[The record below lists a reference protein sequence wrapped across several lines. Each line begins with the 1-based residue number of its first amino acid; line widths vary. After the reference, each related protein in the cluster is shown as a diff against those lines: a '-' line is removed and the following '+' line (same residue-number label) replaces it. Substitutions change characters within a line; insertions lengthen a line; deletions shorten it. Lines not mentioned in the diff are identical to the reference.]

1 MRPLSNLSFLQQE
14 VFAHAAFSTIKTMVM
29 MIGEIDFG
37 DIFGSGVTHT
47 GIPPSFHM
55 PYPGFTIFFFT
66 MFVIFIP
73 ILLTN
78 LMVGLSVDKIHKVLI
93 RIGSNYDSWESR
105 IDSFLPFFA
114 LSRVKESILH
124 YKEWILNQL

>member
-1 MRPLSNLSFLQQE
+1 MNPLEKSVQLSTPPSTTQE
-14 VFAHAAFSTIKTMVM
+14 VFAHAAFSTLKTMVM

-37 DIFGSGVTHT
+37 DMLGAGVTHA

-55 PYPGFTIFFFT
+55 PYPAFTVLFFT

-78 LMVGLSVDKIHKVLI
+78 LMVGLSVDKIHKVSSSAVAMPN
-93 RIGSNYDSWESR
+93 RIIPNIQTKR
-105 IDSFLPFFA
+105 QI
-114 LSRVKESILH
+114 V
-124 YKEWILNQL
+124 

>member
-1 MRPLSNLSFLQQE
+1 MQQEVTTGLALQE
-14 VFAHAAFSTIKTMVM
+14 VFAHAAFSTLKTMVM

-37 DIFGSGVTHT
+37 DIFGAGVTHT

-55 PYPGFTIFFFT
+55 PYPGFTLIFFT

-78 LMVGLSVDKIHKVLI
+78 LMVGLSVDKIHKVQEKAVHERLAMQV
-93 RIGSNYDSWESR
+93 RR
-105 IDSFLPFFA
+105 PFWDDFVFTR
-114 LSRVKESILH
+114 LL
-124 YKEWILNQL
+124 LF